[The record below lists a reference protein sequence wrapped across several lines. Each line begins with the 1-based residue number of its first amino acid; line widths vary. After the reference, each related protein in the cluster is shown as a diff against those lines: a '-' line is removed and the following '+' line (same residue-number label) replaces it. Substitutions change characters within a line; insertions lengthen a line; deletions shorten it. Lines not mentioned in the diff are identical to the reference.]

1 MQSLIVLLVAL
12 FALSSALKFDL
23 PAQSSA
29 PKSNKYDRCIRN
41 FVSEGTLVVVTTTTD
56 GTKEDN
62 QNVDI
67 TIHDT
72 AANQYGKGKNI
83 AGEHRMAFT
92 AHADAAF
99 DVCFTNYLT
108 SGRTCMGDRRARESD
123 TDI

>member
-1 MQSLIVLLVAL
+1 MQSLVVLLFSL
-12 FALSSALKFDL
+12 ITLSSALKFDL
-23 PAQSSA
+23 HAQGNA
-29 PKSNKYDRCIRN
+29 PKSGKWDRCIRN

-67 TIHDT
+67 SVSDT
-72 AANQYGKGKNI
+72 AGNQYGKAKNI

-99 DVCFTNYLT
+99 DVCFNNYLS
-108 SGRTCMGDRRARESD
+108 SGRTWIRYQS
-123 TDI
+123 T